1 MQCSP
6 LSWFWLLLLLS
17 GTSGEVSAEVATL
30 STSPQGIR
38 TLGVEISGIQ
48 QGYRRYGLDA
58 AKLRTRVIQQL
69 EEAGFKIVPTE
80 DNGISP
86 PDALLQININLV
98 RAYFGYPYG
107 ITVKL
112 IQKTPLVA
120 PPGSFAPLVT
130 WSKSQA
136 GVIRLPELFRL
147 NDYTAA
153 VVAQFIEAVPPSSPT
168 AP

>member
-98 RAYFGYPYG
+98 LCHSLIDGYNFRNLMRASSVVNCQW
-107 ITVKL
+107 TVACRAL
-112 IQKTPLVA
+112 RSA
-120 PPGSFAPLVT
+120 
-130 WSKSQA
+130 SQA
-136 GVIRLPELFRL
+136 VTSRVS
-147 NDYTAA
+147 AA
-153 VVAQFIEAVPPSSPT
+153 SPGMRRSRHC
-168 AP
+168 